1 MCQSYR
7 SVIWISDRERLRHV
21 RIPGGTQHSLIQ
33 GGSASRSDPFP
44 FTISDRK
51 GTTTSVYPQEKWYS
65 PPPPFIPSLELCIPA
80 VHAQN

>member
-7 SVIWISDRERLRHV
+7 SVIWISDRARLRHV

-44 FTISDRK
+44 LTISDRK
-51 GTTTSVYPQEKWYS
+51 GTTTSVYPLLTNGT
-65 PPPPFIPSLELCIPA
+65 PPLS
-80 VHAQN
+80 QT